1 MVKWYFVASVLRT
14 VVLSCC
20 SGVLLTPLS
29 LPTLKTAP
37 QVLLK
42 CCLFV
47 LCSGVHCNSHPESH
61 FEWSVVEAQCLEVT
75 LANIP
80 RCWGVIPTNWHPIAL
95 SETGSLSVSFHHQL
109 TTFSLLIKFPGEFL
123 DFLYVTSFAVL
134 LSLSASNSTKMQDHE
149 ECIPRPPIPLHRF
162 QLSTAKIFR

>member
-123 DFLYVTSFAVL
+123 HFY
-134 LSLSASNSTKMQDHE
+134 M
-149 ECIPRPPIPLHRF
+149 PLVSR
-162 QLSTAKIFR
+162 SY